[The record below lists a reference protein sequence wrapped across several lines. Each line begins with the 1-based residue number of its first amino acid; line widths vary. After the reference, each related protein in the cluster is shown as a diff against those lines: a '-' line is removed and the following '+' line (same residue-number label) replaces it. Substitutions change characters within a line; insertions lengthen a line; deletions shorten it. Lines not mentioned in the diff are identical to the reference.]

1 VTAGEFQMKPARDLR
16 NGGVTAARPAPA
28 RVAVFLQDLYGGGA
42 ERVMLTLAAGLSARG
57 VQVDLVLIRR
67 EGAYAAE
74 IPDGM
79 RVVELGTGRM
89 VQSIA
94 ALTRYLWRA
103 RPDAMLTALV
113 HVNVGALLAAAAAPR
128 RTRVVV
134 TEHNQISRNYA
145 NLGSRTLKA
154 AYALVR
160 HLYPRAA
167 AVVAVSSGVADDLS
181 RFSGIGRDRIR
192 VIHNPIVTPDLASR
206 AAEAPD
212 DPRLAPWFREGEP
225 PVFVG
230 VGRLSAQKDFGT
242 LLRAFAQLRAGRP
255 ARLVVLGEGEE
266 RGALEKLAAD
276 LGIAEDVRLPG
287 FVSNPYAYMAHA
299 DGFVL
304 SSRFEGLPT
313 VLVEAMA
320 CGTPVAATDCP
331 SGPREI
337 LEEGR
342 LGPLAPVGDAEAL
355 SRAMTDLLER
365 PVSSETLEARAAD
378 FKVGRAVD
386 RYLELLLEARA

>member
-1 VTAGEFQMKPARDLR
+1 MKPARGLR
-16 NGGVTAARPAPA
+16 GGEASAARPVP
-28 RVAVFLQDLYGGGA
+28 RIAVFLQDLYGGGA
-42 ERVMLTLAAGLSARG
+42 ERVMLTLAAGLHARG
-57 VQVDLVLIRR
+57 VEVDLVLIRR

-74 IPDGM
+74 IPDGV

-94 ALTRYLWRA
+94 ALARYLWRA
-103 RPDAMLTALV
+103 RPDALLTALV

-128 RTRVVV
+128 RIRVVV
-134 TEHNQISRNYA
+134 TEHNQISRNHA
-145 NLGSRTLKA
+145 ELGSRTLKA

-192 VIHNPIVTPDLASR
+192 VIHNPIVTPDLAAR
-206 AAEAPD
+206 AAESPD

-230 VGRLSAQKDFGT
+230 VGRLSAQKDFET
-242 LLRAFAQLRAGRP
+242 LLRAFARLREERP
-255 ARLVVLGEGEE
+255 ARLVVLGEGDGRGGLE
-266 RGALEKLAAD
+266 RLAAD
-276 LGIAEDVRLPG
+276 LGVAEDVRLPG
-287 FVSNPYAYMAHA
+287 FAANPYAYMARA
-299 DGFVL
+299 AGFVL

-337 LEEGR
+337 LEDGA
-342 LGPLAPVGDAEAL
+342 LGPLVPVGAAEAL
-355 SRAMTDLLER
+355 SRAMEQLLDR
-365 PVSSETLEARAAD
+365 PVPPERLTARAAD
-378 FKVGRAVD
+378 FGTGRAVD
-386 RYLELLLEARA
+386 RYLDLLLEGCA